1 MQVWALANQKGG
13 CGKTTT
19 ALNLA
24 AGLARAKQRVL
35 LVDLDP
41 QAHATMGLGHAPGVG
56 LSIANVFL
64 DGTPL
69 ADAIRQAPGGF
80 QFVPASLSL
89 GDYEEIAERRL
100 HPEQVLSEALS
111 ELESRFD
118 WVLIDC
124 PPRADGVLTT
134 NAIRASTVVLLVVE
148 TGVFALQGALR
159 ARDLLAQLESHDGRA
174 PRYRA
179 VATLYDRRTRYS
191 RDVLCGMQ
199 ARFGADLFDTV
210 IRESVRLRE
219 AAAFGVPVHELDP
232 DSRAARDFDALAR
245 EVLESTLSDSTV
257 RAVPPAASAAR
268 REVTAVPKL

>member
-41 QAHATMGLGHAPGVG
+41 QAHATMGLGHAPGDG

-69 ADAIRQAPGGF
+69 ADAVRKAPGGF

-100 HPEQVLSEALS
+100 HPERVLSEALAG
-111 ELESRFD
+111 LRDRFD
-118 WVLIDC
+118 WVLVDC

-134 NAIRASTVVLLVVE
+134 NAIRASSVVLLVVE

-159 ARDLLAQLESHDGRA
+159 ARDLLAQLESRDGQP

-179 VATLYDRRTRYS
+179 VATLYDRRTRYG

-199 ARFGADLFDTV
+199 ARFGGDLFDTV

-232 DSRAARDFDALAR
+232 HSRAARDFDALAR
-245 EVLESTLSDSTV
+245 EVLESTLHESSVDP
-257 RAVPPAASAAR
+257 VPPAVPTSR
-268 REVTAVPKL
+268 RETPVVPKP